1 MFGPQAF
8 FMNKKL
14 KINKGFFTAIISAF
28 SDLDASIVQQF
39 ELRDKE
45 SQLLPLLYFTC
56 LMLLLSQLIEV
67 TGQVQEDPY
76 LSVITAVV
84 VSYLFF
90 LPIFMYLLG
99 FILHLILKM
108 FGSVSSGFQTR
119 LALFWSLSVS
129 TLVILVA
136 SIAKIFTTGAIELVL
151 VILSELIIVYIFS
164 RTISFV
170 SNFKDRNLFTFVIT
184 SLYFIPVILIN
195 FSSGT

>member
-8 FMNKKL
+8 FMNKQL

-28 SDLDASIVQQF
+28 SDLDASIDQQF

-129 TLVILVA
+129 TLVILVV
-136 SIAKIFTTGAIELVL
+136 SISKIFISGTIELVIV
-151 VILSELIIVYIFS
+151 VISELIIVYIFS
-164 RTISFV
+164 RIISFV

-184 SLYFIPVILIN
+184 SLYFTPVILIN

>member
-8 FMNKKL
+8 FMNKQL
-14 KINKGFFTAIISAF
+14 KINKGFFTAILSAF
-28 SDLDASIVQQF
+28 SDLDASIDQQF

-67 TGQVQEDPY
+67 TSQVQEDPY

-99 FILHLILKM
+99 FIIHLILKM

-129 TLVILVA
+129 TLVILVV
-136 SIAKIFTTGAIELVL
+136 SISKIFISGTIELVIV
-151 VILSELIIVYIFS
+151 VISELIIVYIFS
-164 RTISFV
+164 RIISFV

>member
-8 FMNKKL
+8 FMNKQL

-28 SDLDASIVQQF
+28 SDLDASIGQQF

-67 TGQVQEDPY
+67 TGQVQQDPY
-76 LSVITAVV
+76 ISVITAVV

-99 FILHLILKM
+99 FIIHLILKM

-129 TLVILVA
+129 TLIILAV
-136 SIAKIFTTGAIELVL
+136 SITKIFISGTLELVI
-151 VILSELIIVYIFS
+151 VVLSELIIVYIFS
-164 RTISFV
+164 RIVSFV
-170 SNFKDRNLFTFVIT
+170 SNFKDRNLFTLIMT
-184 SLYFIPVILIN
+184 SLYFVPVVLIN
-195 FSSGT
+195 VSSGT